1 MTGTVG
7 SDRGGKVRCMETLF
21 SKYIVDRNIH
31 PCEIKKFTVYNEE
44 YIHFAL
50 FSAKR

>member
-21 SKYIVDRNIH
+21 SSQ
-31 PCEIKKFTVYNEE
+31 IKTFTVYNEE
-44 YIHFAL
+44 YLHFAL
-50 FSAKR
+50 FSARNA